1 MKKWITRN
9 WDYVEKLILLGLIG
23 VLATT
28 WLLLV
33 IMIVKEIFDI

>member
-1 MKKWITRN
+1 MKKWITIN
-9 WDYVEKLILLGLIG
+9 WDYLQKVCALGLVV

-33 IMIVKEIFDI
+33 IMIVKELFDI